1 MQISRLQKVPLR
13 ELWKHE
19 AHGFTR
25 WLAENL
31 DLLGETIGFS
41 LTLVKREASVGPF
54 SADILAED
62 PQSNPVIIEN
72 QLEPTNHDHLGK
84 VITYLSN
91 LDAKTAIWITS
102 DPRPEHEKAIHWLNE
117 MLPADTAFFLI
128 KLEAY
133 QIDGSAPAPMFT
145 IVAGPS
151 PASKQIGEEKKELA
165 ERHVLCLEFW
175 KQLLKKAG
183 PVTPIFANRS
193 PTKDN
198 WISVG
203 AGKSGFSYG
212 YTVRMEDA
220 QIEMFI
226 DLGNAE
232 RNKSIFDKML
242 AQKQQIEALFGKPL
256 EWQRLDNKQGC
267 RIRYVY
273 DTGGLLHK
281 ERWPEIQKE
290 MIEGMVDFQKAI
302 QPVINQIK

>member
-1 MQISRLQKVPLR
+1 MKISRLEKVPLR
-13 ELWKHE
+13 ELWRHE
-19 AHGFTR
+19 ARGFTH
-25 WLAENL
+25 WLADNL
-31 DLLGETIGFS
+31 DLLGEKVGFH
-41 LTLVKREASVGPF
+41 LTFVKREASVGPF

-62 PQSNPVIIEN
+62 SSGNPVIIEN
-72 QLEPTNHDHLGK
+72 QLEHTNHDHLGK

-128 KLEAY
+128 KVEAY

-151 PASKQIGEEKKELA
+151 PASKQIGDEKKELA
-165 ERHVLCLEFW
+165 ERHVLRLEFW
-175 KQLLKKAG
+175 KQLLEKAG
-183 PVTPIFANRS
+183 PMTPSFANRS

-212 YTVRMEDA
+212 YTVRMDDA

-232 RNKSIFDKML
+232 RNKRIFDNML
-242 AQKQQIEALFGKPL
+242 AQKEQIEALFGKPL
-256 EWQRLDNKQGC
+256 DWQRLDNKQGC
-267 RIRYVY
+267 RIRYIF
-273 DTGGLLHK
+273 DGGGLLHK
-281 ERWPEIQKE
+281 EKWAELQKA
-290 MIEGMVDFQKAI
+290 MIDGMVDFQKAI
-302 QPVINQIK
+302 QPVINQMT